1 MARRAPRWP
10 WLLAAVVLLTGALL
24 VGLLD
29 REKIALEVVY
39 PRDRDAAADEQAAT
53 RGAPVV
59 RAEANEAEDAAP
71 MGKRLALPGPL
82 PALGERAMTGREALR
97 RALAP
102 PGRGH
107 VLIDFAALGRSDL
120 AKKFL
125 RCRGEGARRGIDRLR
140 DEIGLDPETDIDTVG
155 VGADVVALGGRL
167 GTLRLPEN
175 LGRGTAYGDGA
186 RLFEL
191 QSGGRNHLALVGGHT
206 ALLADTPDA
215 LRAAVDRLEGRAPA
229 DDTRAGRADIEGV
242 LLPEDLAPLL
252 GQQGDEPGRGDAAS
266 DAVAVLRR
274 VLGRVGLRVDVDR
287 DAAMSLDL
295 HTGSEEEAADL
306 GKSVRSLLTLGR
318 QAARYDDKEHFAQLL
333 DQARVLDPD
342 GGKLG
347 VDVAVSSAWFLGML
361 GCDAEGNPLR
371 PVHVGAPGPAPGPD
385 GEGAA
390 PTEGAT
396 TVEVVP
402 PAAGAAESG
411 SEPAPDLDHP
421 PE

>member
-10 WLLAAVVLLTGALL
+10 WLLAAIVLLTGALL

-39 PRDRDAAADEQAAT
+39 PRDRDAAADEQAAA
-53 RGAPVV
+53 RGAPAV
-59 RAEANEAEDAAP
+59 RAEANEAQDAAP
-71 MGKRLALPGPL
+71 MGKRLVLPGPL

-120 AKKFL
+120 ARKFL
-125 RCRGEGARRGIDRLR
+125 RCRGERARRGIERLR
-140 DEIGLDPETDIDTVG
+140 DDIGLDPETDIDTVG

-175 LGRGTAYGDGA
+175 LGHGTAYGDGA

-206 ALLADTPDA
+206 ALLAESPAA

-252 GQQGDEPGRGDAAS
+252 GTERDEASAGDAAT
-266 DAVAVLRR
+266 DAMALMRR
-274 VLGRVGLRVDVDR
+274 VLGRVGFRVDVDR

-295 HTGSEEEAADL
+295 HTGGEQDATEL

-318 QAARYDDKEHFAQLL
+318 QAARNDGKERFSQLL
-333 DQARVLDPD
+333 DQARVLDPQ

-347 VDVAVSSAWFLGML
+347 VDVAVSSTWFLAQL
-361 GCDAEGNPLR
+361 GCDADGNPKQR
-371 PVHVGAPGPAPGPD
+371 EEVAGPAPGPD

-390 PTEGAT
+390 PTEGT
-396 TVEVVP
+396 TTIEVVP
-402 PAAGAAESG
+402 PAAGAAEAG

-421 PE
+421 AE

>member
-39 PRDRDAAADEQAAT
+39 PRDRDAAADEHAGPA
-53 RGAPVV
+53 RAPLV
-59 RAEANEAEDAAP
+59 RAETTERDDAAP
-71 MGKRLALPGPL
+71 TAKRLALPGQL
-82 PALGERAMTGREALR
+82 PALGDRAMTGREALR

-120 AKKFL
+120 AQKFL
-125 RCRGEGARRGIDRLR
+125 RCRGERARRGIDRLR
-140 DEIGLDPETDIDTVG
+140 DEIGLDPEADIDTIG
-155 VGADVVALGGRL
+155 VGADVVAFGGRL
-167 GTLRLPEN
+167 GGLRLPEN
-175 LGRGTAYGDGA
+175 LGTGAAYGDDA
-186 RLFEL
+186 RLYEL

-206 ALLADTPDA
+206 ALLADSPAA

-252 GQQGDEPGRGDAAS
+252 GADRDETGSGDAAT
-266 DAVAVLRR
+266 DAVALMRR
-274 VLGRVGLRVDVDR
+274 VLGRVGFRVDVDR

-295 HTGSEEEAADL
+295 HTGSEHDATEL

-318 QAARYDDKEHFAQLL
+318 QAARYDGKERFSQLL
-333 DQARVLDPD
+333 DQARVLDPE

-347 VDVAVSSAWFLGML
+347 VDVAVSSTWFLAQL
-361 GCDAEGNPLR
+361 GCDADGNPKQR
-371 PVHVGAPGPAPGPD
+371 EDAPGPAPGPG

-396 TVEVVP
+396 TVEIVP
-402 PAAGAAESG
+402 PAPGAAETG